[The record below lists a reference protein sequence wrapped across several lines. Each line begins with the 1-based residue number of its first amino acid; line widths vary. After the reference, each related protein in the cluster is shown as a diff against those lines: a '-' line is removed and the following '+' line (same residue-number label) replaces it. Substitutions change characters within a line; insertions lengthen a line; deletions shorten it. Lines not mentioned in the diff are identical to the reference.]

1 MARVRAGKEMDGD
14 GVMDDEAVLQQRL
27 WRLKDEHSR
36 TTDNPTRR
44 VFLERRIMEVLERL
58 ERMPLEMHK

>member
-1 MARVRAGKEMDGD
+1 METLHATGQEDFAAL
-14 GVMDDEAVLQQRL
+14 DEAVLQQRL

-44 VFLERRIMEVLERL
+44 VFLERRIMEVLKRL
-58 ERMPLEMHK
+58 DQLPKPVVNW